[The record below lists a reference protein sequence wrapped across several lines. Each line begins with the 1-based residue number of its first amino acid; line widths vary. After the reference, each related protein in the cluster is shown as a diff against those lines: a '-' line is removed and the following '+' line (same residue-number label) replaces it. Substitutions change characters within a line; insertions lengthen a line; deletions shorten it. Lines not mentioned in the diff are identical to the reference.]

1 MVRRHPSKAGVW
13 TARLLLVP
21 GGARRSM
28 EKVTFATGS
37 ASKASVGASN
47 LKSTQQQKKQ
57 GGIKARDMKRGH
69 GSGSSCKGGT
79 AGALCTRLNAVRLL
93 PNPKPQTPNLEPCT
107 QQRPQPLCFA
117 QSSPTLWAGGCL
129 GRASS
134 SILSE
139 RWISAPCA
147 WFNADRGRLELP
159 ALRGVRDLLDA
170 LLLLEPRVPSARPCR
185 LALLGDRTSLKLKKR
200 GKLPSGMLLSG
211 HTCTHS
217 RVRGDGA
224 G

>member
-1 MVRRHPSKAGVW
+1 MVRRHPSKASVW

-69 GSGSSCKGGT
+69 AGGSSCKGGT

-93 PNPKPQTPNLEPCT
+93 PNPKPQNPNPTNPEPT
-107 QQRPQPLCFA
+107 NLV
-117 QSSPTLWAGGCL
+117 G
-129 GRASS
+129 
-134 SILSE
+134 
-139 RWISAPCA
+139 
-147 WFNADRGRLELP
+147 
-159 ALRGVRDLLDA
+159 RGVSGQRKLLHPLRKMDLGTVCMVQRRQGPA
-170 LLLLEPRVPSARPCR
+170 
-185 LALLGDRTSLKLKKR
+185 
-200 GKLPSGMLLSG
+200 
-211 HTCTHS
+211 
-217 RVRGDGA
+217 
-224 G
+224 